1 MMGGRTIHLKILRAL
16 IGAAVIGV
24 PATAFA
30 AGPQTIDDCEKID
43 EAFAYNAC
51 LAKFGP
57 RAGGVR
63 HGNGGGADVPRG
75 PPPKQ
80 AAVRRNGATPLRPKG
95 ALTLRQTKDGRVI
108 AEFNIGP
115 GRITTQRKAKG
126 I

>member
-1 MMGGRTIHLKILRAL
+1 MMGGRTIYLIALRAL
-16 IGAAVIGV
+16 FCAAVIGV
-24 PATAFA
+24 PVRAFA
-30 AGPQTIDDCEKID
+30 AGPATIDDCEKID
-43 EAFAYNAC
+43 EAFAYNSC

-57 RAGGVR
+57 RAGGTR

-75 PPPKQ
+75 PPSKQ